1 MRASVIVCFIIKVW
15 RIKKMAELIIT
26 KENFDEEVRNYRGEP
41 ILLDF
46 WAGWCGPC
54 RMLAPIIDEIAEEY
68 ADTVTVGKINVD
80 EQPQLAAA
88 FGVESIPTLIAFK
101 NGVPLGALVGLQTKE
116 SVIDLIT
123 G

>member
-1 MRASVIVCFIIKVW
+1 MSEI
-15 RIKKMAELIIT
+15 MIT
-26 KENFDEEVRNYRGEP
+26 SENFDRTVMQSEKTVL
-41 ILLDF
+41 IDF

-101 NGVPLGALVGLQTKE
+101 NGVPLGALVDFRTRKASLT
-116 SVIDLIT
+116 
-123 G
+123 

>member
-1 MRASVIVCFIIKVW
+1 MSEI
-15 RIKKMAELIIT
+15 MIT
-26 KENFDEEVRNYRGEP
+26 SENFDRTVMQSEKTVL
-41 ILLDF
+41 IDF

-101 NGVPLGALVGLQTKE
+101 NGVPLGL
-116 SVIDLIT
+116 SLIHI
-123 G
+123 

>member
-1 MRASVIVCFIIKVW
+1 MSEI
-15 RIKKMAELIIT
+15 MIT
-26 KENFDEEVRNYRGEP
+26 SENFDRTVMQSEKTVL
-41 ILLDF
+41 IDF
-46 WAGWCGPC
+46 WAGPC

>member
-1 MRASVIVCFIIKVW
+1 MSEI
-15 RIKKMAELIIT
+15 MIT
-26 KENFDEEVRNYRGEP
+26 SENFDRVVMQSEKTVL
-41 ILLDF
+41 IDF

>member
-1 MRASVIVCFIIKVW
+1 MSEI
-15 RIKKMAELIIT
+15 MIT
-26 KENFDEEVRNYRGEP
+26 SENFDRTVMQSEKTVL
-41 ILLDF
+41 IDF

-68 ADTVTVGKINVD
+68 ADSVTVGKIYVD

>member
-1 MRASVIVCFIIKVW
+1 MSEI
-15 RIKKMAELIIT
+15 MIT
-26 KENFDEEVRNYRGEP
+26 SENFDRTVMQSEKTVL
-41 ILLDF
+41 IDF

-54 RMLAPIIDEIAEEY
+54 RKLAPIIDEIAEEY
-68 ADTVTVGKINVD
+68 ADSVTVGKINVD

>member
-1 MRASVIVCFIIKVW
+1 MSEI
-15 RIKKMAELIIT
+15 MIT
-26 KENFDEEVRNYRGEP
+26 SENFDRTVMQSEKTVL
-41 ILLDF
+41 IDF

-88 FGVESIPTLIAFK
+88 FGVESIPTLIASK

>member
-1 MRASVIVCFIIKVW
+1 MSEI
-15 RIKKMAELIIT
+15 MIT
-26 KENFDEEVRNYRGEP
+26 SENFDRTVMQSEKTVL
-41 ILLDF
+41 IDF
-46 WAGWCGPC
+46 WAGWCGSC

-88 FGVESIPTLIAFK
+88 FGVESIPTIIAFK

>member
-1 MRASVIVCFIIKVW
+1 MSQI
-15 RIKKMAELIIT
+15 MIT
-26 KENFDEEVRNYRGEP
+26 SENFDRTVMQSEKTVL
-41 ILLDF
+41 IDF

>member
-1 MRASVIVCFIIKVW
+1 M
-15 RIKKMAELIIT
+15 IT
-26 KENFDEEVRNYRGEP
+26 SENFDRTVMQSEKTVL
-41 ILLDF
+41 IDF

-68 ADTVTVGKINVD
+68 ADSVTVGKINVD